1 MANLLLLTNS
11 TGASADVLPALGLLQ
26 HNVKISPQEVS
37 LLIDLPPVDCLL
49 LDARRDL
56 VASKSFTKLLIATGV
71 DVPIIVITTEGGLSA
86 INADWGI
93 TDVILDTAGP
103 AELDARVRIVIGK
116 DAIASLEKN
125 PSLKEIR
132 SGEVVIDE
140 DSYTA
145 KIKGRSLDL
154 TFKEFE
160 LLKYLAQHPGRVF
173 SRSQLLQEI
182 WGYDYF
188 GGTRTVDVHIRRLRS
203 KLGPE
208 FESIIDT
215 VRNVGYRFA
224 ITNAGADTASDV
236 KI

>member
-1 MANLLLLTNS
+1 MLTNS

-26 HNVKISPQEVS
+26 HDVRI
-37 LLIDLPPVDCLL
+37 LPAEASVLVDAPITDCIII
-49 LDARRDL
+49 DARRDL
-56 VASKSFTKLLIATGV
+56 PTAKSFTKLITTTGV
-71 DVPIIVITTEGGLSA
+71 STPLIIITTEGGLSA

-103 AELDARVRIVIGK
+103 AEVDARIRIVIGK
-116 DAIASLEKN
+116 DAITQLAKN

-132 SGEVVIDE
+132 SGDVVIDE

-145 KIKGRSLDL
+145 KIKGRTLDL

-208 FESIIDT
+208 FESVIDT
-215 VRNVGYRFA
+215 VRNVGYRFS
-224 ITNAGADTASDV
+224 TSNNPVTAD
-236 KI
+236 IN

>member
-1 MANLLLLTNS
+1 MAKILMLTNS

-26 HNVKISPQEVS
+26 HDVRI
-37 LLIDLPPVDCLL
+37 LPAEASVLVDAPITDCIII
-49 LDARRDL
+49 DARRDL
-56 VASKSFTKLLIATGV
+56 PTVKSFTKLITTTGV
-71 DVPIIVITTEGGLSA
+71 STPLIIITTEGGLSA

-103 AELDARVRIVIGK
+103 AEVDARIRIVIGK
-116 DAIASLEKN
+116 DAIDQLAKN

-132 SGEVVIDE
+132 SGDVVIDE

-145 KIKGRSLDL
+145 KIKGRTLDL

-208 FESIIDT
+208 FESVIDT
-215 VRNVGYRFA
+215 VRNVGYRFSTSNNP
-224 ITNAGADTASDV
+224 ITAD
-236 KI
+236 IN